1 MYEVKAA
8 LESLVV
14 GEEGETGH
22 CLDRGGHGVLG
33 VEHQVQCRGH
43 QGVVQA
49 VHNGVSPGVLYIHT
63 LLTVTEV

>member
-8 LESLVV
+8 LESLAV
-14 GEEGETGH
+14 GEEGETGY
-22 CLDRGGHGVLG
+22 CLDRGGHRVLG

-49 VHNGVSPGVLYIHT
+49 VYTRVPSGVGTYT
-63 LLTVTEV
+63 

>member
-1 MYEVKAA
+1 MHEVKAA

-14 GEEGETGH
+14 GEEGEAGH
-22 CLDRGGHGVLG
+22 HPDRGGCRVPCDQ
-33 VEHQVQCRGH
+33 HQVQCRGH

-49 VHNGVSPGVLYIHT
+49 VHNGVSPGVLCIHT